1 MAARF
6 QACALVSPPT
16 FPNAIAWSEENLIAV
31 ATGHIVTI
39 LNPALPCGPRGLIML
54 PAPKPFQIGVIESID
69 LSSPGMLPICLS
81 RYTDRPC
88 VRSVS
93 WSPIGMAPNSGCLL
107 AVCTLEGQV
116 KLYRSPYCE
125 FKAEWVEIIDV
136 AELLFDHLAK
146 IYFEESNAFHSEA
159 RDEHA
164 APPSQTHAHDDDVP
178 VNISHKR
185 VKSKDSEPLGGIKKS
200 KPVGSPFLSQHV
212 NYESG
217 NAGITFHADES
228 VSNITQREIIPY
240 LDINENYPTTCVPRQ
255 PKKHVKEKLS
265 SESRLN
271 SRHQKAK
278 QSAAGPSIS
287 AEEYISRNAMM
298 SSLIVAWSPLM
309 SSSSKVDIRDRFSL
323 LAVGG
328 KSGKISF
335 WRFREPCSYFVNNN
349 GCRITT
355 IFAGFLHAH
364 NAWITAISWVTLD
377 DLSKGH
383 VVLVTG
389 SADGSVKIW
398 FQHENELLSTEDGQ
412 VSFNLMTEI
421 VAVDSSPVSALSVAV
436 PVESLDKLIVA
447 IGKGSGSF
455 EVWTCDFL
463 LNIFDKIGT
472 YNTHD
477 HVITGLAWAFGGRCL
492 YSCSQVLQCILTS
505 HPSSISI
512 FSGLGV
518 TILSGPGSYGKV
530 PYVKQT
536 FPQTLWIPN
545 ASDSSFGIAISPGN
559 LVLAMARSFDTSL
572 LDQMYQARCL
582 KGAVEFFWIG
592 GQEVELLPDTRLEI
606 NLDESPE
613 FSEKELLHWSANMLS
628 SLKHFEDSNKSLVI
642 WDAVAALLAFKDS
655 IPEYVEYV
663 LVRWLST
670 VFAFPNVSSSLEEI
684 LTFATTRLQSR
695 SCRQLHIISIICR
708 RVVLSELK
716 EEELNNQYLQLT
728 SNDDEQ
734 EFLPLWIELLSNID
748 REIRERLV
756 GLSLSAASVLM
767 PCSSRNSSGTEIWR
781 PLGLAQMQ
789 QWVALNNHLVPENLK
804 LLASKAGQLIDRA
817 SISCDYAPL
826 EKCSFCAASVA
837 FESPEIANCS
847 PNEKSEQSHR
857 LERCAVSMRVCP
869 TTPVWHCVCCRRRAF
884 TIAPVEFF
892 KMSRHPL
899 NYVIELKGPSKPLC
913 PFCGLLQQGPLTAF
927 LLSPT
932 PV

>member
-185 VKSKDSEPLGGIKKS
+185 VKSSKDSEPLGGIKKS

-265 SESRLN
+265 SE
-271 SRHQKAK
+271 
-278 QSAAGPSIS
+278 I
-287 AEEYISRNAMM
+287 
-298 SSLIVAWSPLM
+298 AWSPLM
-309 SSSSKVDIRDRFSL
+309 SSSSEVDIRDRFSL

-349 GCRITT
+349 DCPITT

-377 DLSKGH
+377 DLSKGQ

-389 SADGSVKIW
+389 SAEGGDVKIW

-492 YSCSQVLQCILTS
+492 YSCSQDNSFRSWILREGS
-505 HPSSISI
+505 LCEADIPSNTLGIS
-512 FSGLGV
+512 S
-518 TILSGPGSYGKV
+518 SKN
-530 PYVKQT
+530 
-536 FPQTLWIPN
+536 IPN
-545 ASDSSFGIAISPGN
+545 ASDSSFGIAISPAIWS
-559 LVLAMARSFDTSL
+559 LQWYVISPITMARSFDTSL

-684 LTFATTRLQSR
+684 LTLATTRLQSR